1 MAGGCA
7 KKNPLPAPK
16 ADISG
21 IAKSFKEIAAAFGV
35 TLPTVEGWKADG
47 APIQRNR
54 ENDLQAIATWRRDR
68 HNARSGLLIQTSN
81 HYLRS
86 LKRFSR
92 WLVKRERAGKDPL
105 ADLRALNVRVDR
117 RHDRRALEPADF
129 YALLDAAAPG
139 PVVEGLAGPDRAML
153 YLLAGWTGFRRKELA
168 SLTRGSFDLE
178 STPPTVTV
186 KAAYAK
192 NKRQDSIPL
201 HPVIVA
207 RLQEWFAQRD
217 EEGIDGPLFPLR
229 TPGGCWRKTGKMM
242 RADLEAA
249 GLPYQDE
256 AGLYADFHSNR
267 HTFISNLGRA
277 GVSVTMAQ
285 KLAAPL
291 HPRPDGQRLHPP
303 GADGKGRR
311 HIDFARS
318 RGSNGGNCH
327 PQRGFTGHI
336 QATERRQQGAEG
348 DDCRQRPP
356 GRGFRRLSGKR

>member
-68 HNARSGLLIQTSN
+68 HNARSGLSIQTSN

-129 YALLDAAAPG
+129 YALLDAAARG

-217 EEGIDGPLFPLR
+217 EEGINGPLFPLR

-285 KLAAPL
+285 KLRAT
-291 HPRPDGQRLHPP
+291 PP
-303 GADGKGRR
+303 
-311 HIDFARS
+311 
-318 RGSNGGNCH
+318 
-327 PQRGFTGHI
+327 QT
-336 QATERRQQGAEG
+336 
-348 DDCRQRPP
+348 
-356 GRGFRRLSGKR
+356 